1 MDLFGDISTAT
12 WLLTLFGAFSLGFS
26 KTGFPGLAM
35 VNVLILAELFGAKAS
50 VGMIVPMLVVCDLTV
65 YPLFRRYS
73 SWKELWPLLPSTFA
87 GLIVGYFLL
96 DYIAESTARQGIG
109 AIILL
114 MLALQLGRM
123 RLGQALGRLT
133 HSLGFKWIS
142 GFLIGSS
149 TIMANAAGPVFS
161 IYALV
166 EKMAKE
172 TFLGVGARCFLL
184 VNLIKLPMVANLHLI
199 NAQSLRVNLLV
210 LPALF
215 AGIFIGR
222 KVIRI
227 IPQKGFEILLYL
239 FSSIAGIR
247 LLFF

>member
-1 MDLFGDISTAT
+1 MDFLGNISIEE
-12 WLLTLFGAFSLGFS
+12 WLLALFGAFSLGFS

-50 VGMIVPMLVVCDLTV
+50 VGMIVPMLIVCDLTV

-73 SWKELWPLLPSTFA
+73 SWKELWPLLPPTFV
-87 GLIVGYFLL
+87 GLIAGYFLL
-96 DYIAESTARQGIG
+96 DYITESTARKGIG

-114 MLALQLGRM
+114 MLVLQLGRF
-123 RLGQALGRLT
+123 RLGQVLGRLT
-133 HSLGFKWIS
+133 QSVGFMWVS

-172 TFLGVGARCFLL
+172 TFLGVGARCFLV
-184 VNLIKLPMVANLHLI
+184 VNLIKLPMVANLELVDVK
-199 NAQSLRVNLLV
+199 SLRVNLLV

-222 KVIRI
+222 KVIQI
-227 IPQKGFEILLYL
+227 IPQRSFEILLYI
-239 FSSIAGIR
+239 FSAIAGIR
-247 LLFF
+247 LFFF

>member
-1 MDLFGDISTAT
+1 MDFFGNISITT
-12 WLLTLFGAFSLGFS
+12 WLLALFGAFSLGFS

-50 VGMIVPMLVVCDLTV
+50 VGMIVPMLIVCDLTV

-73 SWKELWPLLPSTFA
+73 SWKEVWPLLPPTFV
-87 GLIVGYFLL
+87 GLIAGYFLL
-96 DYIAESTARQGIG
+96 DYITESTARKGIG
-109 AIILL
+109 AIIML
-114 MLALQLGRM
+114 MLGLQLGRL
-123 RLGQALGRLT
+123 RLGEALGRLT
-133 HSLGFKWIS
+133 HSAGFRWIS

-184 VNLIKLPMVANLHLI
+184 VNIIKLPMVANLELV
-199 NAQSLRVNLLV
+199 NEQSLRVNLLV
-210 LPALF
+210 FPAIF

-222 KVIRI
+222 KAIQI
-227 IPQKGFEILLYL
+227 IPQQGFEILLYI
-239 FSSIAGIR
+239 FSAIAGIR
-247 LLFF
+247 LFFF